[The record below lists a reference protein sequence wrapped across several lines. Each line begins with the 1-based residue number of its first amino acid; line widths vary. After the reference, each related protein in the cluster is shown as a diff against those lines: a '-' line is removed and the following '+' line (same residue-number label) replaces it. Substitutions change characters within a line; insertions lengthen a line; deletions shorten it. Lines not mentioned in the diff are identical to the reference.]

1 MDDRVKALSGGN
13 LDIDLASEGVDWAQT
28 QCPWNVA
35 EKTNEHKCA
44 IKGTSICK
52 YFCGIKFLDSVLCSY
67 PYENKEVLT
76 RNDMDRDLW

>member
-13 LDIDLASEGVDWAQT
+13 MDIDLASEGVDWNQT

-35 EKTNEHKCA
+35 DSLNKHRCA
-44 IKGTSICK
+44 VKGTSICK

-76 RNDMDRDLW
+76 RDDIDRDLW

>member
-76 RNDMDRDLW
+76 RSDMDRDLW